1 MSDGLEPITNG
12 DDMKPIKRRTALARL
27 AAWPVL
33 GLLAPSALAQGPTFP
48 VRPVRLIVPYGPGT
62 VSDASARLLAERLAE
77 AWGVGVVVENLTG
90 AGGVVGAQAIA
101 KAAPDGYTLGM
112 LASNHAMNAA
122 LYGNLP
128 FDAVK
133 DFQPLLHTTYNQFA
147 FCVHPSVPAQTLRE
161 LMALAKAKPDFVTYS
176 SSGNGGSPHLAMAKL
191 AYMAG
196 VQMLHV
202 PYKTNGAGVTDLLS
216 GQVMAMSTSV
226 SVLAPHVNSGK
237 LRALAVSGNARSPL
251 LPNVPTASEAGVTGY
266 TMTNWNGIVAPAGL
280 PAPLADRLVA
290 DMARVMKDPRTLEK
304 VAALGAEVELLA
316 ADDFERKLRQEIVS
330 WTQVVK
336 ATGVKAD

>member
-1 MSDGLEPITNG
+1 M
-12 DDMKPIKRRTALARL
+12 RTAQKVTVKETTCNRFEGAPALACL
-27 AAWPVL
+27 AGFPIL
-33 GLLAPSALAQGPTFP
+33 GPLTPCALAQNQTFP
-48 VRPVRLIVPYGPGT
+48 ARPVRLIVPYGPGT

-101 KAAPDGYTLGM
+101 KAPPDGHTLGM

-128 FDAVK
+128 FDPVK
-133 DFQPLLHTTYNQFA
+133 DFRPLLHTTYNQFA
-147 FCVHPSVPAQTLRE
+147 FCVHPSVPAQSLRE
-161 LMALAKAKPDFVTYS
+161 LVALAKAQPNFVTYS

-196 VQMLHV
+196 VKMLHV
-202 PYKTNGAGVTDLLS
+202 PYKTNGAAVTDLLS
-216 GQVMAMSTSV
+216 GQVMALATSV
-226 SVLAPHVNSGK
+226 SVLAPHVKTGK
-237 LRALAVSGNARSPL
+237 LRALAVSGDVRSPML
-251 LPNVPTASEAGVTGY
+251 ADVPTANEAGVTGY
-266 TMTNWNGIVAPAGL
+266 SMTNWNGIVAPAGL
-280 PAPLADRLVA
+280 PAPLAKRLVA
-290 DMARVMKDPRTLEK
+290 DMTRVMKDPRMVEK
-304 VAALGAEVELLA
+304 VSALGAEIELLT